1 MAALLPKVN
10 SASQEAGPSIRV
22 FTMRKIL
29 SGFRRFLT
37 NDSGHTLVEYLF
49 MLSLV
54 IFAALLGIGVVGDS
68 ALDLFTRTK
77 NALP

>member
-1 MAALLPKVN
+1 
-10 SASQEAGPSIRV
+10 
-22 FTMRKIL
+22 MRKIL